1 MTIDSAA
8 TATVATTERWERS
21 AEALW
26 RRTASGVVVLPNDGS
41 SAFTL
46 EGLHAE
52 LWEALG
58 RPMTQDGLLG
68 QLGEHLPDD
77 PGAARRAL
85 VDAVRF
91 LVGMGAVRE
100 SPTP

>member
-8 TATVATTERWERS
+8 LVTSADRFERS

-26 RRTASGVVVLPNDGS
+26 RRTASGVVVLPNDRS
-41 SAFTL
+41 AAFTL
-46 EGLHAE
+46 DGLHAQ

-58 RPMTQDGLLG
+58 RPLTQDGLLG

-77 PGAARRAL
+77 PAAAQQT
-85 VDAVRF
+85 VADAVRF

-100 SPTP
+100 SLTP

>member
-1 MTIDSAA
+1 MTIDS
-8 TATVATTERWERS
+8 VALVTSADRWERS

-41 SAFTL
+41 TAFTL

-52 LWEALG
+52 LWDALG
-58 RPMTQDGLLG
+58 RPLTQEGLLG
-68 QLGEHLPDD
+68 LLGEHLPDD
-77 PGAARRAL
+77 PAAARRTVAE
-85 VDAVRF
+85 AVRF

-100 SPTP
+100 SLTP

>member
-1 MTIDSAA
+1 VTIDS
-8 TATVATTERWERS
+8 VALVTSADRWERS

-41 SAFTL
+41 TAFTL

-52 LWEALG
+52 LWDALG
-58 RPMTQDGLLG
+58 RPLTQEGLLG
-68 QLGEHLPDD
+68 LLGEHLPDD
-77 PGAARRAL
+77 PAAARRTVAE
-85 VDAVRF
+85 AVRF

-100 SPTP
+100 SLTP

>member
-1 MTIDSAA
+1 MTIDSAV
-8 TATVATTERWERS
+8 TVASTDRWERS
-21 AEALW
+21 VEVLW

-41 SAFTL
+41 AAFTL

-52 LWEALG
+52 MWEAFG

-68 QLGEHLPDD
+68 HLGEHLPDD
-77 PGAARRAL
+77 PDAARRTL
-85 VDAVRF
+85 VEAVRF

-100 SPTP
+100 SLTP

>member
-1 MTIDSAA
+1 VTIDS
-8 TATVATTERWERS
+8 VALVTSADRWERS

-41 SAFTL
+41 TAFTL

-52 LWEALG
+52 LWDALG
-58 RPMTQDGLLG
+58 RPLTQDGLLG

-77 PGAARRAL
+77 PAAARRTVAE
-85 VDAVRF
+85 AVRF

-100 SPTP
+100 SLTP

>member
-8 TATVATTERWERS
+8 TATSTERWERS
-21 AEALW
+21 VEVLW

-41 SAFTL
+41 AAFTL
-46 EGLHAE
+46 EGLHAQ

-58 RPMTQDGLLG
+58 RPMTHEGLVA

-77 PGAARRAL
+77 RAAAER
-85 VDAVRF
+85 VVGEAVRF

-100 SPTP
+100 SLTP

>member
-1 MTIDSAA
+1 VTIDSATLVTSA
-8 TATVATTERWERS
+8 DRWERS

-41 SAFTL
+41 TAFTL
-46 EGLHAE
+46 EGLHAQ

-58 RPMTQDGLLG
+58 RPLTQEGLLG
-68 QLGEHLPDD
+68 LLGEHLPDD
-77 PGAARRAL
+77 PAAARRTVAE
-85 VDAVRF
+85 AVRF

-100 SPTP
+100 SLTP

>member
-1 MTIDSAA
+1 VTIDSAV
-8 TATVATTERWERS
+8 TVASADRFERS

-41 SAFTL
+41 TAFTL

-52 LWEALG
+52 LWDALG
-58 RPMTQDGLLG
+58 RPLTQDGLLG

-77 PGAARRAL
+77 PAAARRTVAE
-85 VDAVRF
+85 AVRF

-100 SPTP
+100 SLTP

>member
-1 MTIDSAA
+1 MTIDSAV
-8 TATVATTERWERS
+8 TVASADRFERS

-41 SAFTL
+41 AAFTL
-46 EGLHAE
+46 EGLHAQ

-68 QLGEHLPDD
+68 LLGEHLPDD
-77 PGAARRAL
+77 LDAAQRTVA
-85 VDAVRF
+85 DAVRF

-100 SPTP
+100 SLTP